1 MAQIQTLQPPPPAQT
16 QLYLQPPSTEAAV
29 LTHVL
34 PQDGG
39 GLTPA
44 PEQAHTPQPPPAIPY
59 HIYQNVV
66 LAALNS
72 GTAAGLGQPLVA
84 AAAAATTSVAAAQ
97 PPPPLPPATV
107 ADHQQPKV
115 SVAPATITHSLFN
128 DLQVSRVDGIKEN
141 LLKAITT

>member
-1 MAQIQTLQPPPPAQT
+1 M
-16 QLYLQPPSTEAAV
+16 
-29 LTHVL
+29 THVL

-84 AAAAATTSVAAAQ
+84 AAAAATMWSEYRFWAIAEGGGGGGYQLAAA
-97 PPPPLPPATV
+97 A
-107 ADHQQPKV
+107 A
-115 SVAPATITHSLFN
+115 AA
-128 DLQVSRVDGIKEN
+128 
-141 LLKAITT
+141 